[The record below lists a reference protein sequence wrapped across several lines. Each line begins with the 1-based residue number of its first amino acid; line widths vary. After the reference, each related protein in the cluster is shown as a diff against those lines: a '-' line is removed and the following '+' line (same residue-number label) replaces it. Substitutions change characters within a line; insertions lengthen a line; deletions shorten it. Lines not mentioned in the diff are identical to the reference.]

1 MAHADRVTT
10 RDGLIEMLGRLAS
23 GTTLVAPV
31 RSVQGDVHFL
41 PVRDVSEVTFVADG
55 EGPFNRPNPCNSPK
69 EYVFP
74 DSEPMFTFRSDAAQ
88 DEVEVPEVGR
98 ELVFFGLHACDVS
111 ALKLLRKFFGREF
124 RDGYV
129 LERLAGM
136 TTIAVGC
143 TKMCEGGFCTA
154 TETGPVLSEGFD
166 MQLLPAGDD
175 LVVQVGSPR
184 GEALAE
190 KHRLKAASDAQGGDA
205 RRAAKK
211 ALAEPKA
218 FDRWAVHDFL
228 AASRPSDPVWT
239 DVAERCQSCG
249 LCLFICPTC
258 SCYTVNDVTF
268 ARSDRSARLRQW
280 DACYFRGFT
289 RMAGGINSVESDEA
303 MVMRKFQHKLL
314 HQPDQFGMSGCV
326 GCGRCSL
333 SCVGNVNWLEV
344 IRTRLS
350 NRPLTGA

>member
-1 MAHADRVTT
+1 MTYTDRLTT
-10 RDGLIEMLGRLAS
+10 RDDLVEMLGRIAAE
-23 GTTLVAPV
+23 TTLVAPV

-41 PVRDVSEVTFVADG
+41 PVRDVSQVTFVADG
-55 EGPFNRPNPCNSPK
+55 EPPFNRPNPYNSPK

-74 DSEPMFTFRSDAAQ
+74 DSEPMFTFKPGAAQ
-88 DEVEVPEVGR
+88 DEVKVPELGR

-111 ALKLLRKFFGREF
+111 ALKLLETFFGREF

-129 LERLAGM
+129 LERLAAM

-143 TKMCEGGFCTA
+143 TQMCEAGFCTA

-166 MQLLPAGDD
+166 LQLLPAGDAI
-175 LVVQVGSPR
+175 VVQVGSPR
-184 GEALAE
+184 GEALAARHGLKKASAAQSRE
-190 KHRLKAASDAQGGDA
+190 ARKAADE
-205 RRAAKK
+205 

-218 FDRWAVHDFL
+218 FDRRAVHDFL
-228 AASRPSDPVWT
+228 AASGPGDPVWA

-258 SCYTVNDVTF
+258 SCYTVKDVTF
-268 ARSDRSARLRQW
+268 ARSDRSARMRQW

-289 RMAGGINSVESDEA
+289 RLAGGIDPVESNEV
-303 MVMRKFQHKLL
+303 MVMRKFTHKLL
-314 HQPDQFGMSGCV
+314 HQPDQFGVSGCV
-326 GCGRCSL
+326 GCGRCSQ

-344 IRTRLS
+344 IRTRLTGGH
-350 NRPLTGA
+350 PTGA

>member
-1 MAHADRVTT
+1 MTPPERVTT
-10 RDGLIEMLGRLAS
+10 RDGLIEMLGCIAAE
-23 GTTLVAPV
+23 TTLVAPV

-41 PVRDVSEVTFVADG
+41 PVRDVSRVTFVADG
-55 EGPFNRPNPCNSPK
+55 EGPFNRPNPYNSPK

-74 DSEPMFTFRSDAAQ
+74 DSEPLFTFRSDAAQ
-88 DEVEVPEVGR
+88 DEVEAPPVGR

-111 ALKLLRKFFGREF
+111 ALKVLEKFFGREF

-129 LERLAGM
+129 LERLAGL

-143 TKMCEGGFCTA
+143 TRMCEGGFCTA
-154 TETGPVLSEGFD
+154 TETGPVLADGFD
-166 MQLLPAGDD
+166 LQLLPAGDD
-175 LVVQVGSPR
+175 IVVQVGSPR
-184 GEALAE
+184 GEALVSRYGLKQASSAQCGE
-190 KHRLKAASDAQGGDA
+190 ARKAAE
-205 RRAAKK
+205 R

-218 FDRWAVHDFL
+218 FDRRAVRDVL
-228 AASRPSDPVWT
+228 AASRPDDPVWA
-239 DVAERCQSCG
+239 DLAERCQSCG

-268 ARSDRSARLRQW
+268 ARTDRSARLRQW

-326 GCGRCSL
+326 GCGRCNL
-333 SCVGNVNWLEV
+333 CCVGNVNWLEV
-344 IRTRLS
+344 IRTRLGGGHA
-350 NRPLTGA
+350 TGA